1 MANNVTVLEG
11 IIEDVAVALY
21 QKWYNAIPSGR
32 VSEDSEEALVL
43 KKNAQEITLF
53 VIQMF
58 MDKFN
63 EEAERLKNEDQY

>member
-32 VSEDSEEALVL
+32 VSEDSEEALAL
-43 KKNAQEITLF
+43 NKNAKEVTLF

-63 EEAERLKNEDQY
+63 QAAEELKGT

>member
-21 QKWYNAIPSGR
+21 QKWYNAIPLGKIN
-32 VSEDSEEALVL
+32 EDSEQALVL

-63 EEAERLKNEDQY
+63 EEAEILKNQD

>member
-32 VSEDSEEALVL
+32 VSEDSEEALAL
-43 KKNAQEITLF
+43 NKNAKEVTLF

-63 EEAERLKNEDQY
+63 EEAERLKNED

>member
-1 MANNVTVLEG
+1 MAKSVTVLEG

-32 VSEDSEEALVL
+32 VDQDSEEALVL
-43 KKNAQEITLF
+43 KKNAQEVTLF

-63 EEAERLKNEDQY
+63 EAAEELKDKD

>member
-21 QKWYNAIPSGR
+21 QKWYNAIPSGKIN
-32 VSEDSEEALVL
+32 EDSEHALAL

-63 EEAERLKNEDQY
+63 EEAERLKNEG

>member
-32 VSEDSEEALVL
+32 VTEDSEEALAL
-43 KKNAQEITLF
+43 NKNAKEVTLF

-63 EEAERLKNEDQY
+63 EEAERLKNED

>member
-32 VSEDSEEALVL
+32 VNEDSEEALAL
-43 KKNAQEITLF
+43 NKNAKEVTLF
-53 VIQMF
+53 VIKMF

-63 EEAERLKNEDQY
+63 EEAEKLKNEG

>member
-1 MANNVTVLEG
+1 MAKSVTVLEG

-32 VSEDSEEALVL
+32 VDQDSEEALVL
-43 KKNAQEITLF
+43 KKNAQEVTLF

-58 MDKFN
+58 MDRFN
-63 EEAERLKNEDQY
+63 QAAEELKNSD

>member
-32 VSEDSEEALVL
+32 VNEDSEEALAL
-43 KKNAQEITLF
+43 NKNAKEVTLF

-63 EEAERLKNEDQY
+63 EEAERLKNEG

>member
-1 MANNVTVLEG
+1 MANNVTILEG

-32 VSEDSEEALVL
+32 VNEDSDEALAL
-43 KKNAQEITLF
+43 KKNAQEVTLF

-63 EEAERLKNEDQY
+63 EEAEKLKEKD

>member
-1 MANNVTVLEG
+1 MANNVTILEG

-21 QKWYNAIPSGR
+21 QKWYNAIPSGT
-32 VSEDSEEALVL
+32 VNEDSDEALVL
-43 KKNAQEITLF
+43 KKNAQEVTLF

-63 EEAERLKNEDQY
+63 EEAEKLKEKD

>member
-32 VSEDSEEALVL
+32 VSEDSEEALAL
-43 KKNAQEITLF
+43 NKNAKEVTLF

-63 EEAERLKNEDQY
+63 EEAERLKNEG

>member
-32 VSEDSEEALVL
+32 ISEDSEEALAL
-43 KKNAQEITLF
+43 NKNAKEVTLF

-63 EEAERLKNEDQY
+63 EEAERLKNED